1 MGRGVEVA
9 ADPVVK
15 MIRFLTP
22 APSTQG
28 LYGRQSRPRSFLGL
42 PRDSS
47 LATKLAAED
56 PAPRPLSARSQ
67 RSAAAAVAKALVA
80 EDDRHLRLSSTHGR
94 SSKQGV
100 GGEKIEI
107 SLDAHHKLQS
117 RQTVVVMLLMV

>member
-28 LYGRQSRPRSFLGL
+28 LYGRQSRPRSFSGL

-56 PAPRPLSARSQ
+56 PAPRPLSARSKQ
-67 RSAAAAVAKALVA
+67 RSAAAAIALVA
-80 EDDRHLRLSSTHGR
+80 TEDDRHLRLSSTHGR
-94 SSKQGV
+94 SQQQQPA
-100 GGEKIEI
+100 E
-107 SLDAHHKLQS
+107 
-117 RQTVVVMLLMV
+117 